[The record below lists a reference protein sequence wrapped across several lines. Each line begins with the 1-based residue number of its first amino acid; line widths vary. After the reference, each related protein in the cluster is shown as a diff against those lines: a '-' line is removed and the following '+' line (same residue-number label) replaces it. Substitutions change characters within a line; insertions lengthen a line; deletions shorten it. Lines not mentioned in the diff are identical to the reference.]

1 MHVTCIY
8 FEEPPTGVMAE
19 AVGADGVHVTWEQP
33 PDGNCRTGLTF
44 TVSYTPERGGVT
56 LSTGAGGP
64 SASDYTVL
72 GLHCNTAYI
81 FTVGTVTREDGSVV
95 WSEGVR
101 ALAGGDCNYSL
112 YHILI
117 AGYHCYLVLQV
128 PGTSLH
134 KQYHPLQSI

>member
-33 PDGNCRTGLTF
+33 HASKCRTGFRVSF
-44 TVSYTPERGGVT
+44 TQRGGMT
-56 LSTGAGGP
+56 LSTGVG
-64 SASDYTVL
+64 SSETDYTVL

-81 FTVGTVTREDGSVV
+81 FTVGSIAYEDGSVA

-101 ALAGGDCNYSL
+101 ALAGGDYNL
-112 YHILI
+112 HHILI
-117 AGYHCYLVLQV
+117 AGYHY
-128 PGTSLH
+128 
-134 KQYHPLQSI
+134 

>member
-8 FEEPPTGVMAE
+8 FEEPPTGVMVE

-33 PDGNCRTGLTF
+33 PDGNCRTGF
-44 TVSYTPERGGVT
+44 RVSFNPERGGET
-56 LSTGAGGP
+56 LSTGVGS
-64 SASDYTVL
+64 SASDFTAL
-72 GLHCNTAYI
+72 GLDCNTAYI
-81 FTVGTVTREDGSVV
+81 FKVGTVALDGMTIT

-101 ALAGGDCNYSL
+101 ALAGGNCNYNL

-128 PGTSLH
+128 PGVSLH